1 MFKLKLPFVSFFFI
15 LFSSICYGADY
26 LPDEGGDIEPPPAAS
41 IDMYV
46 SFMLILGILLF
57 LHFTYYENKI
67 RFKK

>member
-41 IDMYV
+41 IDMYIP
-46 SFMLILGILLF
+46 FMFAFGIFLF
-57 LHFTYYENKI
+57 IYYIYFKNKI
-67 RFKK
+67 KIK